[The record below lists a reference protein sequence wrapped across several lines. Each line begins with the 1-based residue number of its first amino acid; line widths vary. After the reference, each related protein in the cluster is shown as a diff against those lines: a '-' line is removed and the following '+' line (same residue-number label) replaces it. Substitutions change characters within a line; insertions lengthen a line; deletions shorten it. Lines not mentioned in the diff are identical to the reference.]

1 VRAGPGAPVR
11 LARALA
17 GILSLLL
24 LTGSGYGWVAYR
36 TLQTAVT
43 HVDGLPG
50 TRRSS
55 SDGAQNIL
63 LVGDD
68 HRPDGA
74 SPHLLE
80 QLSTQLDGGSTN
92 TDTMM
97 VLHLPA
103 GEQPATVIS
112 LPRDSWVDIPGHGTA
127 KLNSAFARG
136 AAHGGGDAGGMRL
149 LITTV
154 EGVTGLHIDHF
165 ARISLL
171 GFYRIAEV
179 LGPVQVC
186 LNHAAADP
194 YSGVDLPAG
203 FPRWAPSRRC
213 PSSANGTVFRAA
225 TSTGRS
231 ESSTSWRPSC
241 ATSGR
246 RGC

>member
-1 VRAGPGAPVR
+1 MRACGWDQGVRSASRAPSPE
-11 LARALA
+11 LL
-17 GILSLLL
+17 LPPLL

-74 SPHLLE
+74 SPQLLE

-154 EGVTGLHIDHF
+154 EG
-165 ARISLL
+165 
-171 GFYRIAEV
+171 
-179 LGPVQVC
+179 
-186 LNHAAADP
+186 
-194 YSGVDLPAG
+194 
-203 FPRWAPSRRC
+203 
-213 PSSANGTVFRAA
+213 
-225 TSTGRS
+225 
-231 ESSTSWRPSC
+231 
-241 ATSGR
+241 
-246 RGC
+246 

>member
-1 VRAGPGAPVR
+1 MRLGSGAPVR

-36 TLQTAVT
+36 TLQAAVT
-43 HVDGLPG
+43 HIDGLPG

-74 SPHLLE
+74 SPQLLE

-127 KLNSAFARG
+127 KLNSAFA
-136 AAHGGGDAGGMRL
+136 AAPP
-149 LITTV
+149 TT
-154 EGVTGLHIDHF
+154 EAT
-165 ARISLL
+165 
-171 GFYRIAEV
+171 
-179 LGPVQVC
+179 PVAC
-186 LNHAAADP
+186 DC
-194 YSGVDLPAG
+194 SS
-203 FPRWAPSRRC
+203 RPSR
-213 PSSANGTVFRAA
+213 A
-225 TSTGRS
+225 
-231 ESSTSWRPSC
+231 
-241 ATSGR
+241 
-246 RGC
+246 